1 MEGFEV
7 CFFQMLRYPS
17 YLSQFIFFFRQEM
30 IASKMGPFWPGL
42 IATIL
47 ASMVT
52 LTNTTRSNGGCESED
67 DHFYLI
73 KHRNKRNSD
82 GQSQCEPGAHI

>member
-1 MEGFEV
+1 
-7 CFFQMLRYPS
+7 
-17 YLSQFIFFFRQEM
+17 M
-30 IASKMGPFWPGL
+30 IASKIGPFWPGL
-42 IATIL
+42 IATLL